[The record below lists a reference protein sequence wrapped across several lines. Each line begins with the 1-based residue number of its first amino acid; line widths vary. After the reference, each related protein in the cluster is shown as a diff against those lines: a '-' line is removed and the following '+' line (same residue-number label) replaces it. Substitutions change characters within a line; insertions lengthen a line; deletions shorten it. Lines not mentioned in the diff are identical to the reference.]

1 MKVEAR
7 IFDIVTVF
15 AFVVATV
22 YAAMTGTMTRDGVEP
37 IGTVALILT
46 GGLALLVGSY
56 FRFISRRIESRPE
69 DTEDAEISDGAGELG
84 FFSPGSYWPVAMAGC
99 AAIVGI
105 ALAFW
110 AIWLLIMAVV
120 ALLIAIGGLVFE
132 YHSGQGHH

>member
-15 AFVVATV
+15 AFLVAAV
-22 YAAMTGTMTRDGVEP
+22 YGAMTAYMSDYGIEP

-56 FRFISRRIESRPE
+56 LRFVARRIEPRPE
-69 DTEDAEISDGAGELG
+69 DTEEAEISDGAGELG
-84 FFSPGSYWPVAMAGC
+84 FFSPGSYWPLAMA
-99 AAIVGI
+99 AAAALVGV
-105 ALAFW
+105 ALAFFE
-110 AIWLLIMAVV
+110 IWLLVIAGA

-132 YHSGQGHH
+132 YHSGPGH